1 MPGSISSGFGLP
13 SIRVSQLLWI
23 VLSYVL
29 AWLVGP
35 RLCPDPTKAT
45 HWITL
50 VVIQKVYRI
59 LSTMGIIGINGW
71 SVRNS
76 LRALNEKE
84 TDTSYTSRRLF
95 REVWHFCC
103 DFRWVDLI
111 SKTISSYGGALRGR
125 ATRVQQLLQ
134 KGRGKPV
141 GAAIST
147 SSWCWLP
154 WIAAARF
161 GRMVGIIDL
170 WDNWLG
176 LGHALAHN
184 QYQPRV
190 QQLPQIHEDRIL
202 STGWKHSSCPFSAFR
217 LQQSF

>member
-1 MPGSISSGFGLP
+1 MLGEPCSHCS
-13 SIRVSQLLWI
+13 
-23 VLSYVL
+23 LSYARINIQWIWPAKHQSVSASL
-29 AWLVGP
+29 DSPYYCPEAWWVGP

-50 VVIQKVYRI
+50 VVIQTVDRTW
-59 LSTMGIIGINGW
+59 STMAIIGINGW

-84 TDTSYTSRRLF
+84 TDISYTSRRLF
-95 REVWHFCC
+95 REVWHFCR

-134 KGRGKPV
+134 KGRGKAV

-161 GRMVGIIDL
+161 GR
-170 WDNWLG
+170 NWL
-176 LGHALAHN
+176 
-184 QYQPRV
+184 
-190 QQLPQIHEDRIL
+190 
-202 STGWKHSSCPFSAFR
+202 
-217 LQQSF
+217 